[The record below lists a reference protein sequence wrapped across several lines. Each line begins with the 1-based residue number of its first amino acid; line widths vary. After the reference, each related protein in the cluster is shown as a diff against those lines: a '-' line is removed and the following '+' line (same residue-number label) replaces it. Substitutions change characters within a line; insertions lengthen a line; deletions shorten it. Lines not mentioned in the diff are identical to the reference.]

1 VRKELALDTTNATD
15 TTDTLDPA
23 KYAHIVGVFRDRAK
37 ADQAVEALKQA
48 GMSDVDLTVYD
59 PQAAGGVETSVD
71 TSAVETAT
79 RLATA
84 TRFLVHALAEGR
96 EQDAVGILADCG
108 ANNADIPPGTLL
120 VDGSIIRADEDSA
133 HLVAEKSTEN
143 TPAESCFGTA
153 KAPGHAHA
161 SSMMDHPDAPHG

>member
-1 VRKELALDTTNATD
+1 MRKEVAKD
-15 TTDTLDPA
+15 TTDTA

-48 GMSDVDLTVYD
+48 GMSAVALTGYD
-59 PQAAGGVETSVD
+59 PQAAGVVDTPVDAGEASAMDTSVD

-84 TRFLVHALAEGR
+84 TRFLVHVLAEGR

-108 ANNADIPPGTLL
+108 ANNADIPPGTMLVHDSIVSALQKHRLIQLL
-120 VDGSIIRADEDSA
+120 LSASLEQRKHQVIRMI
-133 HLVAEKSTEN
+133 
-143 TPAESCFGTA
+143 TA
-153 KAPGHAHA
+153 
-161 SSMMDHPDAPHG
+161 